1 MNKAILLYMLVML
14 TADASAEVFRWE
26 DANGIHLT
34 DDASALPETYRAK
47 LATESTEPPGNREQ
61 PGSDAAARQNTFAA
75 DQSRQAAVLQANL
88 EQHKRT
94 AEVKKQLQINSREF
108 ESTLQSL
115 ARFIVVW
122 IILGLGLL
130 AVWAGTLVDIARSEF
145 ATTAQKA
152 GWMLLVLLLPLLGML
167 FYLILG
173 TAQKRPA
180 FSSGEHSA

>member
-1 MNKAILLYMLVML
+1 VNKVIFLYMLVIF

-47 LATESTEPPGNREQ
+47 VVAESREQ
-61 PGSDAAARQNTFAA
+61 HGSDAADRQNTFFAA
-75 DQSRQAAVLQANL
+75 DQNRQAAVLQANL

-94 AEVKKQLQINSREF
+94 AEVKKQLLIDSREF

-115 ARFIVVW
+115 ARFIVIW
-122 IILGLGLL
+122 IILGLSLL

-145 ATTAQKA
+145 ASTAQKA
-152 GWMLLVLLLPLLGML
+152 DWMLLVLLLPLLGML
-167 FYLILG
+167 FYLIIG